1 MTLIEETER
10 SEPEVQR
17 DAPAEAQPVE
27 LAPAPADPGAFAL
40 LYREQF
46 GRMARL
52 AFLLIGSRDDAR
64 DVVQDAFVGLHRR
77 FDRVDDPVAY
87 LRRSVVNGCNSHHR
101 RRARRAKQF
110 LAADDTVEL
119 GARELL
125 DALSALPERQ
135 RAAIV
140 LRYFHDLPETEIAVV
155 LGCRPGTVGSLLH
168 RGVARLREVIER

>member
-1 MTLIEETER
+1 MQDIEREQPALAE
-10 SEPEVQR
+10 EVHG
-17 DAPAEAQPVE
+17 VE
-27 LAPAPADPGAFAL
+27 LTALAADPAAFSR
-40 LYREQF
+40 LYREHF
-46 GRMARL
+46 DKMARL

-87 LRRSVVNGCNSHHR
+87 LRRSVVNGCHSHHR
-101 RRARRAKQF
+101 RRARRAKRF
-110 LAADDTVEL
+110 VVVDESVEL

-125 DALSALPERQ
+125 DALGALPVRQ

-140 LRYFHDLPETEIAVV
+140 LRYFHDLPEAEIALV

-168 RGVARLREVIER
+168 RGLARLREVIER

>member
-1 MTLIEETER
+1 MQDIE
-10 SEPEVQR
+10 R
-17 DAPAEAQPVE
+17 DQPAPAEDVHGVE
-27 LAPAPADPGAFAL
+27 LAAVAADPAAFSH
-40 LYREQF
+40 LYRENF
-46 GRMARL
+46 DKMARL

-87 LRRSVVNGCNSHHR
+87 LRRSVVNGCHSHHR
-101 RRARRAKQF
+101 RRARRAKRF
-110 LAADDTVEL
+110 VMVDESVEL

-125 DALSALPERQ
+125 DALGALPLRQ

-140 LRYFHDLPETEIAVV
+140 LRYFHDLPEAEIALV

-168 RGVARLREVIER
+168 RGLARLREVIER